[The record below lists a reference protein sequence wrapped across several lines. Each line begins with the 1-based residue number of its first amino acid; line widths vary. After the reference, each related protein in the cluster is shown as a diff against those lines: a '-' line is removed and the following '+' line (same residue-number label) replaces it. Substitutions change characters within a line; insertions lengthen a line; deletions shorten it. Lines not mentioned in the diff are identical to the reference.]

1 VYVIGPDGRVKYRNM
16 KFNALDP
23 RSYSELREAVRAV
36 RGS

>member
-23 RSYSELREAVRAV
+23 KAYSELRDAVKAV
-36 RGS
+36 PGT